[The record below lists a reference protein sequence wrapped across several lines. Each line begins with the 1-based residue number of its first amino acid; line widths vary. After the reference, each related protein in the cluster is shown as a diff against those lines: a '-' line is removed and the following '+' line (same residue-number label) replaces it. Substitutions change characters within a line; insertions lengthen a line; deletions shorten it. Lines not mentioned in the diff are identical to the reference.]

1 MLNLSNVLSL
11 SRAGLA
17 LAFLQENP
25 IVRFLAIVFAMISDF
40 LDGYIARRQKTTTQF
55 GAILDPIMDKFFVF
69 FAGGVFFL
77 EGKLAAWQLCTI
89 LSRDL
94 SLCVFGLYLG
104 IVQGWKGYEC
114 KAILWG
120 KLTTALQ
127 FIVLSGL
134 TFGLPIPMFVYL
146 FFVAMA
152 AFAFIELV
160 IRYRK
165 ASP

>member
-1 MLNLSNVLSL
+1 MLNFSNVLSL

-25 IVRFLAIVFAMISDF
+25 ILRFLAIVLAMISDF

-69 FAGGVFFL
+69 FAGGVFYL
-77 EGKLAAWQLCTI
+77 EGKLAAWQLCTL

-104 IVQGWKGYEC
+104 MVKGWKGYEC

-127 FIVLSGL
+127 FLVLSGL
-134 TFGLPIPMFVYL
+134 TFNLPIPTAVYL

-152 AFAFIELV
+152 AFAFVELV

-165 ASP
+165 ASS